1 MRKKLLGVLSL
12 ALFTGMLSVGCG
24 QKQDAPFQT
33 ENAQSMEIYRYV
45 LPVEA
50 EKKVVTDSS
59 ELETACVDLISAGN
73 PKNGE
78 VESGG
83 TVISFRVNLK
93 DGSTYELVCMENGSE
108 SLKKY
113 EAIWDEVSA
122 EAVSAEEEELP
133 KQNET

>member
-1 MRKKLLGVLSL
+1 MLLGVLSL

-59 ELETACVDLISAGN
+59 ELETACEDLISAGN
-73 PKNGE
+73 PKNSE

-93 DGSTYELVCMENGSE
+93 DGSTYELVCLE

-133 KQNET
+133 K

>member
-1 MRKKLLGVLSL
+1 MLLGVLSL

-59 ELETACVDLISAGN
+59 ELETACEDLISAGN

-93 DGSTYELVCMENGSE
+93 DGSTYELVCLE

-133 KQNET
+133 K

>member
-50 EKKVVTDSS
+50 EKK
-59 ELETACVDLISAGN
+59 
-73 PKNGE
+73 
-78 VESGG
+78 
-83 TVISFRVNLK
+83 
-93 DGSTYELVCMENGSE
+93 
-108 SLKKY
+108 
-113 EAIWDEVSA
+113 W
-122 EAVSAEEEELP
+122 
-133 KQNET
+133 

>member
-1 MRKKLLGVLSL
+1 
-12 ALFTGMLSVGCG
+12 MLSVGCG

-93 DGSTYELVCMENGSE
+93 DGSTYELVCLENGSE

-133 KQNET
+133 K